1 MNIKPENQNSS
12 PVSYKDLIVW
22 QKSMKFS
29 VVVID
34 LAENLSKTKR
44 HFRLI
49 EQLEAAVTSVPMNIA
64 EGKGR
69 QSTKEYRHFLM
80 IARGSL
86 YETMT
91 LLEIFQM
98 KDWITLEVFQSLE
111 QQSTEIGKMI
121 NTMYRKLGENLGAS
135 C

>member
-1 MNIKPENQNSS
+1 MNITPENQKSS

-34 LAENLSKTKR
+34 LAENLSQTKR

-69 QSTKEYRHFLM
+69 HSTKEYQHFLM

-111 QQSTEIGKMI
+111 QQSD
-121 NTMYRKLGENLGAS
+121 
-135 C
+135 